1 MSDMDMEGMEE
12 RGKGDMGMETRGH
25 KEKGMDM
32 LNPGIPNFQERW
44 VYTVLEQNIIFAEGY
59 NDFTFYPIS
68 PPRPEVDV
76 KWDF

>member
-44 VYTVLEQNIIFAEGY
+44 VNIVLEQNIIFAEGY
-59 NDFTFYPIS
+59 NDFYRFLTKF
-68 PPRPEVDV
+68 RLQDQ
-76 KWDF
+76 KWM